1 MRLEGQ
7 IKMRS
12 CRVLLRKSTL
22 SWQIVETTK
31 GFLIENCHGWKEG
44 GLERK
49 RLQARRPVRKK
60 QKWST

>member
-12 CRVLLRKSTL
+12 CRVLLRKS
-22 SWQIVETTK
+22 TK